1 MKTQEKYRNILR
13 KMPMNCIKQAEERNL
28 LNLLTETR
36 AAKSAYFLISSR
48 KCIWKQICNKRTYF
62 STAEETS
69 AKACLCT
76 AENVRMILPQ
86 SLKLLLCLQQ
96 WSTASGRT
104 WDLGETLPLPQ
115 KLAPEMW
122 LWLRVTAPALS
133 ATGERMLANSS
144 EPILAPQ
151 FSWRDRKAQPCLQA
165 LLKSLFK
172 LKLAEG
178 LTKW

>member
-28 LNLLTETR
+28 LNLLTETK

-96 WSTASGRT
+96 WSIASGRT

-122 LWLRVTAPALS
+122 LYGSGSQLLLFLPP
-133 ATGERMLANSS
+133 G
-144 EPILAPQ
+144 
-151 FSWRDRKAQPCLQA
+151 KGCLQTPA
-165 LLKSLFK
+165 SQYLHHNFH
-172 LKLAEG
+172 EG
-178 LTKW
+178 IEKHNPAYNLY